1 LKKGKIIYA
10 PSLLILEIEDIKRED
25 KLDKNAEAIY
35 ELLKYAR
42 AGRETKRFW
51 NMDLREVAPLPK
63 LPSGR
68 VYKKVKNRDV
78 F

>member
-1 LKKGKIIYA
+1 MKKGKIIYA
-10 PSLLILEIEDIKRED
+10 PSLLVLEIEDIKRED

-51 NMDLREVAPLPK
+51 NMDIRPVNNLPSLPK
-63 LPSGR
+63 KNG
-68 VYKKVKNRDV
+68 YKRIKRGGV